1 MYSTAV
7 LHSYMGHAHRLFAC
21 EAHARMRAL
30 AASVNQTKMRTRCSE
45 QRFRLII
52 AAHLRS
58 RRWRVPCRQVRCA
71 MACPPEVDAMIKS
84 ANATGKLVA
93 GWESCCDYLVKKGH
107 AWHSPIH
114 SGKVITF
121 PGNRSGA
128 LASQKS
134 HTLGSKIVDAGWS
147 WKKAAAATCVQMP
160 DDPDERQKALE
171 VNEKMSR
178 LSNGKIPMH
187 DDNVQAMAIGG
198 NHTNL
203 FIRGV
208 HKKAPTNIESIRG
221 PDGNIDKDRLISDP
235 GIKDACEQGLRWL
248 IISSTAAKWPGLVG
262 LGQRALNTFA
272 SEPQSEIELICR
284 AGACP
289 CCCVQFVL
297 CACSCA

>member
-1 MYSTAV
+1 
-7 LHSYMGHAHRLFAC
+7 
-21 EAHARMRAL
+21 
-30 AASVNQTKMRTRCSE
+30 
-45 QRFRLII
+45 
-52 AAHLRS
+52 
-58 RRWRVPCRQVRCA
+58 
-71 MACPPEVDAMIKS
+71 MIKS

-93 GWESCCDYLVKKGH
+93 GWENCCDYLVKKGH

-134 HTLGSKIVDAGWS
+134 HTLGCKIVNAGWS

-160 DDPDERQKALE
+160 DDPVERQTALE

-203 FIRGV
+203 FIRAV
-208 HKKAPTNIESIRG
+208 DKKAPTSIKKLASA
-221 PDGNIDKDRLISDP
+221 DGTIDKARIIADP
-235 GIKDACEQGLRWL
+235 GIKKACEEGPHWL
-248 IISSTAAKWPGLVG
+248 IISNVAAKWPGLVQ

-289 CCCVQFVL
+289 CCCVHFVL
-297 CACSCA
+297 CARALQLMCMIYTHLERERDSIAAWSCTHAHRMFHYCLAMRVMQLFAYCFAPSSLHAHMCPCEWAG